1 MGGGPLPGASADPSL
16 LREGEIQY
24 GRKAAEGFPCRIQ
37 NPPGTRLRFPGVF
50 AIIPAGSRA
59 GFSVKYA
66 GAAKVA
72 VTACYAAVARYSTKL
87 GRTEPACD
95 NKEI

>member
-1 MGGGPLPGASADPSL
+1 MGGGPLPAAGGERPL

-50 AIIPAGSRA
+50 DIIPAGSRA
-59 GFSVKYA
+59 GLSVKYA
-66 GAAKVA
+66 GAAKAA

-87 GRTEPACD
+87 GRP
-95 NKEI
+95 